1 MGSSNI
7 SISKKH
13 LKLIEKPKSFAKN
26 PDPLQ
31 KGMGKQQLVGEE
43 WSRGT
48 ILHTYQQR
56 TSTHAALTGKG
67 HRRGDLALAP
77 GSFAAESGN
86 CSFLCAL
93 YRCHPMP
100 LPSVYPKTTQQ
111 PSATCLTPVCSNLP
125 PVSTT
130 YNTVFYG
137 WSASLQR
144 CNTWCYLLEEK
155 SLSIFYSEY
164 FLHWFFQIIHSVN

>member
-1 MGSSNI
+1 MGSSSI

-13 LKLIEKPKSFAKN
+13 LKLIKKPQILCKKPRSSTKGYGEAAACGRGMIQRHNPTHIPTKDINTCCPYWKRTQEGRSGSGTRKLCSWVRQLLFPLCFIQMPSYATAKCLPQN
-26 PDPLQ
+26 HP
-31 KGMGKQQLVGEE
+31 
-43 WSRGT
+43 T
-48 ILHTYQQR
+48 T
-56 TSTHAALTGKG
+56 
-67 HRRGDLALAP
+67 
-77 GSFAAESGN
+77 
-86 CSFLCAL
+86 LC
-93 YRCHPMP
+93 HMP
-100 LPSVYPKTTQQ
+100 
-111 PSATCLTPVCSNLP
+111 PVCSNLP

-144 CNTWCYLLEEK
+144 CDTWCYLLEEK